1 MGSCF
6 SDMEEGKQVI
16 YGDGYTYDEDGFGLA
31 FPTRYEDT
39 QLLPSAPALSILPG
53 EEERE
58 ADAQK
63 EEEERQIA
71 IAIMVSLEPE
81 LQQGSIPQ
89 LSFWQIEPAADA
101 SSSSTP
107 SRQGQARVSQSLSSA
122 QLAQPNG
129 SSSKQEC
136 EYCYDAPIG
145 ATCDLCG
152 HVACFNC
159 WVKIQDSDNK
169 CPRCRVVIKKIIKLY
184 L

>member
-6 SDMEEGKQVI
+6 SDMEEGKQAI
-16 YGDGYTYDEDGFGLA
+16 YRDGYTYDDGFGLA
-31 FPTRYEDT
+31 FPTRYADT

-58 ADAQK
+58 AGAQK
-63 EEEERQIA
+63 EEGDIA
-71 IAIMVSLEPE
+71 MAIMISLEPE

-101 SSSSTP
+101 CS
-107 SRQGQARVSQSLSSA
+107 QARVSQLLLSSA
-122 QLAQPNG
+122 QQAQPNG
-129 SSSKQEC
+129 SSSRPEC

-145 ATCDLCG
+145 ATCDPCG

-159 WVKIQDSDNK
+159 WVKIRDSDNK